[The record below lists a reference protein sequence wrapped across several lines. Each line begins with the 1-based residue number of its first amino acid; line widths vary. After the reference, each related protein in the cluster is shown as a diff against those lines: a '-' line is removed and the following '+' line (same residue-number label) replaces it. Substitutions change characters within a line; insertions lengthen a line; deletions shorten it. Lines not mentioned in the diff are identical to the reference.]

1 MTQLQADSFD
11 HVQGEHEDMEEGQ
24 YPMSKEMTSP
34 SNAWRSLGRTGI
46 EVSSVGI
53 GTWAMGDEW
62 GTQQDQESIAAL
74 HRALDMGCRLID
86 TAQAYG
92 QGRSEQ
98 LIGRVLKERGER
110 VPVTTK
116 VPPMD
121 GNWETIP
128 GVTTMREKFPATYLI
143 ERCEMSLRNLQM
155 DYVDVYQLHTWCPSW
170 NDETEWYEAMLK
182 LKEQGKIKAI
192 GISVSDHRPDEAN
205 GTIAAGRVES
215 IQVIYNL
222 LDQRPRSQLF
232 PLAHTHNVGIL
243 ARVPLASG
251 ALTGTWNEHKT
262 FSQDDWR
269 ANVFTGETLRR
280 TVARVNKLQE
290 VAADVGS
297 DMLALAIRFCISD
310 PTVSSVIP
318 GARNQRQAE
327 TLMRAMQAG
336 PLPHN
341 AIERIEELWEQDFKH
356 QIRTSI
362 GAGSEG

>member
-1 MTQLQADSFD
+1 
-11 HVQGEHEDMEEGQ
+11 
-24 YPMSKEMTSP
+24 MSKETASP
-34 SNAWRSLGRTGI
+34 SSARRSLGRTGI

-53 GTWAMGDEW
+53 GTWAMGAEW

-74 HRALDMGCRLID
+74 HKALDMGCRLLD
-86 TAQAYG
+86 TAQVYG

-110 VPVTTK
+110 VPIATK

-121 GNWETIP
+121 GIWETIP
-128 GVTTMREKFPATYLI
+128 GVTNIREKFPASYLI
-143 ERCEMSLRNLQM
+143 ERCEVSLRNLQV

-170 NDETEWYEAMLK
+170 NEEIEWYEAMLR
-182 LKEQGKIKAI
+182 LKEQGKIRAI

-222 LDQRPRSQLF
+222 LEQRPRYQLF
-232 PLAHTHNVGIL
+232 PLARIHNVGIL

-251 ALTGTWNEHKT
+251 ALTGTWDEHKT
-262 FSQDDWR
+262 FPPDDWR

-280 TVARVNKLQE
+280 TVIRVNKLKE
-290 VAADVGS
+290 IAADTGS
-297 DMLALAIRFCISD
+297 DMLEFAIRFCISD

-318 GARNQRQAE
+318 GARNPRQAE
-327 TLMRAMQAG
+327 ALMRAMQAG
-336 PLPHN
+336 PLPHS

-362 GAGSEG
+362 GPGSEA